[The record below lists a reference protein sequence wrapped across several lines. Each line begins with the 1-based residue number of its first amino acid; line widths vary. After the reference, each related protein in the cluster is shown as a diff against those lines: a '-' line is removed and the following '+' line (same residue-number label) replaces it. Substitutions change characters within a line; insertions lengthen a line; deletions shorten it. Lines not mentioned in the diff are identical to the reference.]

1 MISVQNINFSYG
13 SKNILENISFDIPPG
28 SCVAVLGNNGAGKS
42 TLIKCLNRIN
52 PIKKG
57 GLVVVDGN
65 DVLTMNRNDLAKN
78 IAYVAQK
85 NEAAHTTVYDSVLL
99 GRKPYIKW
107 DATQEDRRIVNEI
120 IERMGLE
127 DYILRYMTELS
138 GGEAQK
144 VMLARALAQQPKFLL
159 LDEPT
164 SNLDPRNQYEMM
176 RLVAQIAK
184 EQKITVAVVI
194 HDLNLALR
202 YCERFLFIKDAR
214 IYAYGGLEIMTP
226 TLIEEVYQIHVHIHD
241 HNGVKVVI
249 PYPDEKLEHGQEK
262 KLDA

>member
-1 MISVQNINFSYG
+1 MYRTNLSLCETPS
-13 SKNILENISFDIPPG
+13 
-28 SCVAVLGNNGAGKS
+28 
-42 TLIKCLNRIN
+42 
-52 PIKKG
+52 
-57 GLVVVDGN
+57 
-65 DVLTMNRNDLAKN
+65 
-78 IAYVAQK
+78 
-85 NEAAHTTVYDSVLL
+85 
-99 GRKPYIKW
+99 
-107 DATQEDRRIVNEI
+107 
-120 IERMGLE
+120 
-127 DYILRYMTELS
+127 LS

-164 SNLDPRNQYEMM
+164 SNLDPRNQYEKM

-226 TLIEEVYQIHVHIHD
+226 TLIEEVYQIHVHIND

-262 KLDA
+262 